1 MSVYNGTIL
10 IRCLYYKPGHR
21 LHDYKEVGYAAYG
34 WIGFVIATALH
45 YLYLFGCPAL
55 YLVLAASNLHSL
67 LEHTVSLVIIT
78 QQQKITF
85 LFFFFFPEWSTQ
97 SCKMDNHLW
106 CCLVNTLPCY
116 QNTKRS
122 YFTRCYRCH
131 LYSYGCFRCVDPG
144 PYGPPCSSRKS
155 CDY

>member
-78 QQQKITF
+78 QPTTKKNNIS
-85 LFFFFFPEWSTQ
+85 LFFFPEWST
-97 SCKMDNHLW
+97 
-106 CCLVNTLPCY
+106 
-116 QNTKRS
+116 
-122 YFTRCYRCH
+122 
-131 LYSYGCFRCVDPG
+131 
-144 PYGPPCSSRKS
+144 
-155 CDY
+155 